1 MQVIVIYEENHG
13 VIGVAENA
21 RAACRFL
28 VKENWFGAGDDVWEY
43 MTYSNVPV
51 WILMG
56 KQRDE
61 ITDEELENFLFN
73 ILESDE
79 YDTCFNFRTM
89 EVAK

>member
-28 VKENWFGAGDDVWEY
+28 VKENWFGADDDVWHY
-43 MTYSNVPV
+43 QTLSNLPV
-51 WILMG
+51 WVLME
-56 KQRDE
+56 KERDA
-61 ITDEELENFLFN
+61 ITDEELVDFLFD
-73 ILESDE
+73 ILEGDE
-79 YDTCFNFRTM
+79 YETCFNFRTM